1 MTQNS
6 NGIDLPLFLIN
17 IFTYT
22 ILMKYL
28 QALYYKHQC
37 QRKERELEE
46 LVSTI
51 TLKWWRL
58 NKMMDRDSMLSSK
71 ILNRK
76 SKKFIS
82 KLSLTTIDNKIDKI

>member
-17 IFTYT
+17 ILTYT

-28 QALYYKHQC
+28 QALFYKHPC

-58 NKMMDRDSMLSSK
+58 NKKMVRDSMWSNK